1 MRRFLKKIGL
11 GFVKLAAAFLIL
23 AVMARFVPAV
33 NWLIFQKNEHD
44 RVFFTMLETEKAIQR
59 GDQYDVLVFGSSTC
73 ENAID
78 PYQFEDLTGLRMY
91 KFVTGAQTI
100 DMSVELARFLVP
112 KFGCKYVIVD
122 GYPRYGGDLTDEGVE
137 RIVINAPKAQSP
149 LTMSTLA
156 VDPSSPTTDFLW
168 LARAIGTSIKP
179 YEEKDIVPQPWEFT
193 MVGPGF
199 SIAHS
204 NQTVVPGPYFEEPL
218 MKEAVDALN
227 LLHHELAGQGVEL
240 LVIVP
245 PLQNARIK
253 LAGAPDFPTLEPA
266 PRPDTCFFDGK
277 HLRKSCVSAYS
288 YEIAT
293 RFNAYR
299 AAKGIFPEIC
309 DSLK

>member
-1 MRRFLKKIGL
+1 MRSFLKKIGF
-11 GFVKLAAAFLIL
+11 GFLKLAAAFVLL

-112 KFGCKYVIVD
+112 KLGCKYVIVD
-122 GYPRYGGDLTDEGVE
+122 GYPRFGGELTDEGVE
-137 RIVINAPKAQSP
+137 RILINAPKAQSP
-149 LTMSTLA
+149 LALTALG

-179 YEEKDIVPQPWEFT
+179 YDERDIVPQPWEFT

-204 NQTVVPGPYFEEPL
+204 NQRVVPGPYFEEPL
-218 MKEAVDALN
+218 MAEAVEALN
-227 LLHHELAGQGVEL
+227 LLQADLSKQGIELI
-240 LVIVP
+240 VIVP

-253 LAGAPDFPTLEPA
+253 LAAKADFPTLEPA

-277 HLRKSCVSAYS
+277 HLRKSCVNAYS

-299 AAKGIFPEIC
+299 ATKGILPQTC
-309 DSLK
+309 DSLR